1 MKGEKREETAVM
13 KKRTIVL
20 AMMICVMGLAACGK
34 DASEDA
40 RSGSGKENTE
50 RERDEREREEDT
62 DAASDTDDHETP
74 DAEDLDIYMTYAE
87 IPSGDYVGRASDATW
102 EDAPHSWFP
111 FSNESGIV
119 GCYGAQLYLYSGKG
133 DLIIDNIDIAPELV
147 TNRNVDCITIAGTT
161 NSISYEITFYRD
173 GTAELTASEQG
184 TGLKISDT
192 YHCDGVPVAP
202 VGPDEQSGSVESPF
216 ASYEGVAFAMN
227 GHGYDGTQVVVSLD
241 KDETIFTLHY
251 EYAGDGIVFDDV
263 IRVKNSDITDQGAFY
278 EIAQYTSDSGA
289 EYQITFGYE
298 SIRITSMSIVGS
310 TPDGKDITIE
320 TAL

>member
-1 MKGEKREETAVM
+1 MTF
-13 KKRTIVL
+13 KKRILSRFMVTMFI
-20 AMMICVMGLAACGK
+20 MGMISLSACGK
-34 DASEDA
+34 NEGRSDEKSEPEPSLTIDQ
-40 RSGSGKENTE
+40 S
-50 RERDEREREEDT
+50 EE
-62 DAASDTDDHETP
+62 
-74 DAEDLDIYMTYAE
+74 DAEDLDIYMTFAE

-111 FSNESGIV
+111 FPNESGL
-119 GCYGAQLYLYSGKG
+119 GGYGAQLYLYSSKG
-133 DLIIDNIDIAPELV
+133 DLICDNIDIVPELV
-147 TNRNVDCITIAGTT
+147 TSRNVDCITIAGTT

-192 YHCDGVPVAP
+192 YRCDGAPVAP
-202 VGPDEQSGSVESPF
+202 AGPDEQSGSVESPF
-216 ASYEGVAFAMN
+216 ASYEGVAFAMS
-227 GHGYDGTQVVVSLD
+227 GHGYDGTKVVVSLD
-241 KDETIFTLHY
+241 KDETVFTLHY

-263 IRVKNSDITDQGAFY
+263 IRVKNADITDQGAFY

-289 EYQITFGYE
+289 EYQIAFGYE
-298 SIRITSMSIVGS
+298 SIRITSMSILGR

>member
-1 MKGEKREETAVM
+1 M
-13 KKRTIVL
+13 KKKLLITCAVL
-20 AMMICVMGLAACGK
+20 LCAMGLAACGK

-50 RERDEREREEDT
+50 QERDEREREEET
-62 DAASDTDDHETP
+62 DAASDTDVHKAS
-74 DAEDLDIYMTYAE
+74 DAEDLDIYMTFAE

-111 FSNESGIV
+111 FPNESGL
-119 GCYGAQLYLYSGKG
+119 GGYGAQLYLYSGKG
-133 DLIIDNIDIAPELV
+133 DLISDNIDIVPELV
-147 TNRNVDCITIAGTT
+147 TKRDVDCITVAGATD
-161 NSISYEITFYRD
+161 IFYEITFYRD

-192 YHCDGVPVAP
+192 YHCDGAP
-202 VGPDEQSGSVESPF
+202 VESAGPDEQSGSVESPF
-216 ASYEGVAFAMN
+216 ASYEGVAFAMS

-241 KDETIFTLHY
+241 KDETVFTLHY

-263 IRVKNSDITDQGAFY
+263 IRVKNADITDQGAFY

-289 EYQITFGYE
+289 EYQIVFGYE
-298 SIRITSMSIVGS
+298 SIRITSMSILGR
-310 TPDGKDITIE
+310 TPDGEDITIE